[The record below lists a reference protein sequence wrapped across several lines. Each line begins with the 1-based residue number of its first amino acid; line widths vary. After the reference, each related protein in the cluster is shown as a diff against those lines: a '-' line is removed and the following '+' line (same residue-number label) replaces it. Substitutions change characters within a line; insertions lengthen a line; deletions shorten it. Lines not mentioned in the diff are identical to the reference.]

1 MAGPGPG
8 GRASRASRGSDR
20 VQRDPFL
27 VVEGTLDRTPLP
39 RDAETSSSN
48 VKLSAGPTVN
58 LLVAVAATDKAL
70 SRPDDAHSTCKLCP
84 LGAVGDDQLLTDGVV
99 VVLLQ

>member
-20 VQRDPFL
+20 VEGHPLL
-27 VVEGTLDRTPLP
+27 VVEGTLDRAPLP
-39 RDAETSSSN
+39 RDAESSSSN
-48 VKLSAGPTVN
+48 VKLNTGPTVN
-58 LLVAVAATDKAL
+58 FLVAVAATDKAV
-70 SRPDDAHSTCKLCP
+70 SGPDDARGTCKLGP
-84 LGAVGDDQLLTDGVV
+84 LGSVADELLLCDGVV